1 MLYVVPEATHE
12 VSRGHLKGAVLAQK
26 ALQGSWI
33 GELLGGTEEN
43 SVSLTRF
50 FTTDFF
56 TIIELVVTP
65 DMA

>member
-1 MLYVVPEATHE
+1 M
-12 VSRGHLKGAVLAQK
+12 GAVLAQK